1 MQVTRDHTQ
10 VRNILFP
17 TDFSETSR
25 NALAYAVDLAAHV
38 GAKIMMFHAYH
49 EIPVAQ
55 GVAPDDFL
63 DRMRA
68 EKEAL
73 ARERFEEYEAEA
85 IARAGSDVELIPML
99 ESGRAYEKI
108 LEVAQNEQIDM
119 IVMGTRG
126 IASQSQHIFGSLT
139 TRIIEAADCP
149 VFAVPEGVTF
159 QPIQH
164 ILYASNFEEADFA
177 ILDRLLDIAD
187 LFKAQVSCAH
197 VYAGDEDWAQLDR
210 TFFERLYHLEREY
223 DQLKFFTFN
232 HRNVINGLHRFV
244 AANKV
249 DLLTML
255 THRRDAMHHALEE
268 SLTRKMTLHTEVPL
282 LAFHD

>member
-268 SLTRKMTLHTEVPL
+268 SLTREMTLHTEVPL

>member
-85 IARAGSDVELIPML
+85 IARAGTDVELIPML

-255 THRRDAMHHALEE
+255 THRRDAMHHVLEE
-268 SLTRKMTLHTEVPL
+268 SLTREMTLHTEVPL